1 VAKKPRLRITDRI
14 QAAKTV
20 EEELRPNL
28 PAVISDT
35 ATWTLRAKQLMDE
48 SPEAYTGII
57 AKLADGESNKSLAG
71 ATGLPIQL
79 IRRIRELHPAA
90 IEAGKRAVHSRLEEA
105 LHSVVDRL
113 VDNVDKLPITQ
124 LAVNAAI
131 LVDKTQLLSGNATS
145 RVEHV
150 KPPTKEDLDA
160 FYNSLPQAVAT
171 EVPK

>member
-1 VAKKPRLRITDRI
+1 M
-14 QAAKTV
+14 QAAQTV

-28 PAVISDT
+28 PAVISEN

-48 SPEAYTGII
+48 SPEAYTGLI
-57 AKLADGESNKSLAG
+57 ARMADGESNKTLVKL
-71 ATGLPIQL
+71 TGLPIGL
-79 IRRIRELHPAA
+79 IRKIRELHPAA
-90 IEAGKRAVHSRLEEA
+90 IEAGKRAVHARLEEA
-105 LHSVVDRL
+105 LHSVTERL
-113 VDNVDKLPITQ
+113 VENVDKLPVTQ

-160 FYNSLPQAVAT
+160 FYNSLPQAVAS
-171 EVPK
+171 EVK